1 MTKGALGMTKGAR
14 EDILANSSKTIL
26 LESASF
32 FSTFVTVFR
41 KVLSLTEVSVIN
53 AVGMRIPS
61 KERRTIWQYSTDY
74 RR

>member
-1 MTKGALGMTKGAR
+1 MLYLC
-14 EDILANSSKTIL
+14 I
-26 LESASF
+26 
-32 FSTFVTVFR
+32 VFR
-41 KVLSLTEVSVIN
+41 KVLNLTKVRVFN